1 MAAIDISHL
10 QSYDKAPL
18 EQVDSLLGDAIR
30 NENAD
35 RRRKIEERKQRKLK
49 KRKRVRRQQQDD

>member
-30 NENAD
+30 QALD
-35 RRRKIEERKQRKLK
+35 PKL
-49 KRKRVRRQQQDD
+49 R

>member
-1 MAAIDISHL
+1 MAIDISHL

-30 NENAD
+30 NEHAD

>member
-1 MAAIDISHL
+1 MAAIDLSHL
-10 QSYDKAPL
+10 QSYDLAPL
-18 EQVDSLLGDAIR
+18 EQVDSQLGDAIR
-30 NENAD
+30 HEHSD